1 MKIGIVI
8 PARDEEETVGQV
20 VQRCRLLVSW
30 TDEIRIVVCDNGSID
45 GTRTEADKAGAEV
58 VYASKFGYGLACLTA
73 VGELGNWPDVL
84 LFIDADG
91 SSRPQEIQDLLVP
104 IKEGRADLV
113 LVWRSSSVHMTFPQR
128 WGTWLATRLI
138 AWRWWG
144 HSFQD
149 IGPFR
154 AITRHGY
161 SRLGMKDRTWGWTV
175 EMQVLALIRRLRIQE
190 VPVSWDRRVAG
201 VSKISGTFSGVIRAG
216 ARTLWTI
223 GCYASFSRDSTTPGT
238 PGEDVSG

>member
-8 PARDEEETVGQV
+8 PARDEEESVGQV
-20 VQRCRLLVSW
+20 VRRCRLLTSG
-30 TDEIRIVVCDNGSID
+30 TDEIRIVVCDNGSSD
-45 GTRTEADKAGAEV
+45 GTRTEAEKAGAEI

-73 VGELGNWPDVL
+73 VAELGNWPDVL
-84 LFIDADG
+84 LFLDADG
-91 SSRPQEIQDLLVP
+91 SSRPEEVQDVLVP
-104 IKEGRADLV
+104 IKEGWADLV
-113 LVWRSSSVHMTFPQR
+113 LGWRSSSVHMTFPQR

-138 AWRWWG
+138 AWRWE
-144 HSFQD
+144 HSFKD

-201 VSKISGTFSGVIRAG
+201 VSKISGTVSGVVRAG
-216 ARTLWTI
+216 AHILWTI
-223 GCYASFSRDSTTPGT
+223 GCYACCSRDPATPGT
-238 PGEDVSG
+238 SEEDVSG